1 MTDSQTDRDM
11 IAGEPLAAGFETAR
25 HLAYAEA
32 AVMLIESLML
42 VLIEQRVLTTQQMV
56 AAVESAIA
64 TKRQMVQDGEHPNVS
79 AIAAGVLSRMAN
91 SVAAGEGLRAR

>member
-1 MTDSQTDRDM
+1 MTDSRTDRDP
-11 IAGEPLAAGFETAR
+11 IAGEPLPAGAETAR

>member
-1 MTDSQTDRDM
+1 MSDSRSDRVAF
-11 IAGEPLAAGFETAR
+11 AGDPVPSGSETTT

-42 VLIEQRVLTTQQMV
+42 VLIEQRVLTMQQMV

-64 TKRQMVQDGEHPNVS
+64 TKRQMVREGEHPIVS
-79 AIAAGVLSRMAN
+79 AVAAGVLSRMAN
-91 SVAAGEGLRAR
+91 SVAAAEGPDAR